1 MNYEPL
7 DIESQGPQVTV
18 REVSGSFW
26 LSLAFTFS
34 ASLTVAF
41 LRCTQAEPHRVD
53 FRLSNVDLALAN
65 SLRRSILSEIPTV
78 AVDVVVV
85 KKNTS
90 VLPDEL
96 LAHRVGLV
104 PLNSLQCDSDMEYA
118 FECSCEGGCPRC
130 QIEVLLHARCADD
143 ETMKVYARDLMVTS
157 ERVNES
163 IGTPVTV
170 DADNQG
176 PLIVKLRKNQEIRL
190 ECIARKG
197 IAKEHAK
204 WAPTAAVG
212 FEYDPYNNLKHVQY
226 WYEEDAESE
235 W

>member
-1 MNYEPL
+1 MLLRVP
-7 DIESQGPQVTV
+7 
-18 REVSGSFW
+18 
-26 LSLAFTFS
+26 
-34 ASLTVAF
+34 VADQPGIPF
-41 LRCTQAEPHRVD
+41 AILPIQAEPQRVD

-78 AVDVVVV
+78 AVDIVEVE
-85 KKNTS
+85 KNTS

-96 LAHRVGLV
+96 LAHRIGLV

-118 FECSCEGGCPRC
+118 FDCACEEGCPRC
-130 QIEVLLHARCADD
+130 QIKLVLHTRCGDD
-143 ETMKVYARDLMVTS
+143 ETMRVYARDLMVTS
-157 ERVNES
+157 ERVNEA
-163 IGTPVTV
+163 IGTPVTS
-170 DADNQG
+170 DPDQQG
-176 PLIVKLRKNQEIRL
+176 PLIVKLRKNQEVKL
-190 ECIARKG
+190 VCIAKKG

-226 WYEEDAESE
+226 WYEENPENE